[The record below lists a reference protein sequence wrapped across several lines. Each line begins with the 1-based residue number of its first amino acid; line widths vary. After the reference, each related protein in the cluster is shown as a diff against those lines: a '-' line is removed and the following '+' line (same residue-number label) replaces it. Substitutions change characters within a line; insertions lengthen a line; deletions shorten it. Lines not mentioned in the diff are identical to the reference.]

1 MQRNSLHPS
10 QEFYKMSKYVR
21 YCLTCDSKKTRAPAA
36 LKETAGTCQACNTA
50 CDYFAC
56 PKCNVVKEK
65 QNTMYYHMSK
75 CTGSTDHKCK
85 HCSFITVQK
94 ATLEL
99 HMLARHPEEANK
111 EAIQK
116 KDAFCCPWPE
126 CPFKSLTAGN
136 LRVHFMR
143 VHFASKSAEALER
156 EEGDT
161 GGCCNLCAKEFKNTT
176 HFYYH
181 IGPCLIDYKQLNK
194 IQVKLVEK
202 VI

>member
-1 MQRNSLHPS
+1 
-10 QEFYKMSKYVR
+10 MSKYIR
-21 YCLTCDSKKTRAPAA
+21 YCLTCDPKKSRTPTA
-36 LKETAGTCQACNTA
+36 LKTTAGCCQACETIA
-50 CDYFAC
+50 DYFAC

-85 HCSFITVQK
+85 HCPFMTVQK
-94 ATLEL
+94 NALDL
-99 HMLARHPEEANK
+99 HMLARHPEEATK
-111 EAIQK
+111 ESIQK
-116 KDAFCCPWPE
+116 KESICCPWPE

-143 VHFASKSAEALER
+143 VHFAAKCTAALER
-156 EEGDT
+156 EEGEPEY
-161 GGCCNLCAKEFKNTT
+161 CCNLCAKEFKNST

-181 IGPCLIDYKQLNK
+181 IAPCMIEYNQLNK
-194 IQVKLVEK
+194 IQVRMVEK